1 MITCMCSVLE
11 PSGTL
16 YNRLM
21 LFDSKEETEKLQ
33 RLQLTN
39 LLISSMED
47 PSHLTRDMAIKC
59 LMHLRYRFDLYRL
72 NNLERFLIVYSGEL
86 DVLIV
91 SYLSD

>member
-16 YNRLM
+16 YNRVM
-21 LFDSKEETEKLQ
+21 LYDSKEETENLQ

-39 LLISSMED
+39 LFISSMED
-47 PSHLTRDMAIKC
+47 ASHVTREMAIKC

-72 NNLERFLIVYSGEL
+72 NNLERFLTVHSGEL

-91 SYLSD
+91 S